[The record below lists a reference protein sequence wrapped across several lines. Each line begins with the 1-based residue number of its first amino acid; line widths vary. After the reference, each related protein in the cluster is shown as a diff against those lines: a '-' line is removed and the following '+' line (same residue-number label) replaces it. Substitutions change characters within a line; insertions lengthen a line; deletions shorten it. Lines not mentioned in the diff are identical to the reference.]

1 MADLCSSGT
10 NNRPFSNMK
19 TLVSSGIFNGTFH
32 LDSRY
37 FFRFVEIPAGLKEGC
52 LGQNSLV
59 ERQIGSFKGQSSSPW
74 VKPVGLLLDSGK
86 VSFGSSFDSG

>member
-10 NNRPFSNMK
+10 NNRPLRNMK
-19 TLVSSGIFNGTFH
+19 TAVSSAIFDGTFH
-32 LDSRY
+32 LNSRY

-52 LGQNSLV
+52 LGQNNLV

-74 VKPVGLLLDSGK
+74 VKAGGMLLDSGK
-86 VSFGSSFDSG
+86 VSFESSFDSG